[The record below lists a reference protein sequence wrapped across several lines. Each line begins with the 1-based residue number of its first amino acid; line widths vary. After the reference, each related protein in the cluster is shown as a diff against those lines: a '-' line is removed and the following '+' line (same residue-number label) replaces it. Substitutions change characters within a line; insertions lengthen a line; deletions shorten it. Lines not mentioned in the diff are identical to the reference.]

1 MRVGIVRTTPWS
13 VGGGFQYEVLLL
25 DALAEIA
32 RRGRHD
38 LVCLTSPDRY
48 LYNLVATGAVSY
60 AGLPMATLK
69 EPWLD
74 QRPPEAY
81 LGDPALAGPQPDWFT
96 PHLDH
101 SLEPQ
106 LRTLGVDWI
115 FQLSQSP
122 FVFST
127 HRPFVM
133 PIHDL
138 QHRLQPEFPEVGSAA
153 EIAFREYLYRNACR
167 FATLILVDSE
177 QGKADVLSFYGD
189 LIDEDRIRILPFHPP
204 LRSAAMPDEA
214 ELRRVATA
222 YGLPERFLFYPA
234 QFWRHKNHH
243 LIVRA
248 LRRLLDRTGEAIPV
262 VLCGAYTD
270 AVRAATFIEVMNLAE
285 ELGVRGQLHYLGW
298 VPDRDVPA
306 LYRLSAGLVMPTFF
320 GPTNLPTLEAWH
332 YERPVITSDIPGLRE
347 QTGDAG
353 LLVNPRSPDQLAEA
367 MLSLWRDE
375 GLVAAL
381 VARGRARLA
390 TYRWESFVSRVTDVV
405 DEASTRL
412 REGLSPRYSSDVL
425 FDESTR
431 PTPLPTGARRS

>member
-32 RRGRHD
+32 RRGPHD
-38 LVCLTSPDRY
+38 LVCLTNPDRH
-48 LYNLVATGAVSY
+48 LYNLVETGAVSY

-81 LGDPALAGPQPDWFT
+81 LGDPATAGPQPDWFT
-96 PHLDH
+96 AHLDR
-101 SLEPQ
+101 SLEPR
-106 LRTLGVDWI
+106 LRELGVDWV

-127 HRPFVM
+127 QRPFVM

-177 QGKADVLSFYGD
+177 QGKADVLRFYGD
-189 LIDEDRIRILPFHPP
+189 VIGEDRIRILPFHPP
-204 LRSAAMPDEA
+204 IRAAALPDDA
-214 ELRRVATA
+214 ELRRVAAA
-222 YGLPERFLFYPA
+222 YRLPPRFFFYPA

-243 LIVRA
+243 LIVQA
-248 LRRLLDRTGEAIPV
+248 LRLIRDRSGEAIPV

-270 AVRAATFIEVMNLAE
+270 AVRAATFIEVMALAE
-285 ELGVRGQLHYLGW
+285 ELGVRDQIHYLGW

-320 GPTNLPTLEAWH
+320 GPTNIPALEAWH
-332 YERPVITSDIPGLRE
+332 YGRPVITSDIPGLRE
-347 QTGDAG
+347 QTGDGG
-353 LLVNPRSPDQLAEA
+353 LLVDPRAPDQLADA
-367 MLSLWRDE
+367 MLRLWRDDS
-375 GLVAAL
+375 LAAEL
-381 VARGRARLA
+381 AERGRARLA
-390 TYRWESFVSRVTDVV
+390 AYRWEDFVARVAAIV
-405 DEASTRL
+405 DEAGARL
-412 REGLSPRYSSDVL
+412 RAGQSPAYSAND
-425 FDESTR
+425 FDGSA
-431 PTPLPTGARRS
+431 PPMPLLTEARGS